1 MARIIRSR
9 DTEEEFLRKE
19 LNRRAFIQRAAAL
32 SAGTAGLGL
41 TACTPGGT
49 NPGDDDDSAPGD
61 DDDATPDPTFLVG
74 VGAGEGYK
82 TALEA
87 ALDQTVG
94 RNGLEFVQPGDTV
107 FLKVNANSGDPYPY
121 STRPR
126 MVEEVGRWC
135 WERGAKAVVVG
146 DRSFFGD
153 TNTLGNLTANGI
165 VGAANEI
172 EAEILILD
180 TNVDW
185 LEITQ
190 EDAPQWF
197 EGFRLPMPMLDADH
211 IINLPIVKTHFISNF
226 TMAMKL
232 LIGAVHP
239 DDRRKPDNLG
249 NHITAGNKLYK
260 QIAQICQ
267 NLTPSINLLD
277 GWEAV
282 VRGGPTISGDPSGL
296 EDEPGLHIVSTN
308 ILAADAFGLAVLKE
322 FAVDSEEVHDH
333 DVWDHPQI
341 TEAVDHGVGGISG
354 LSADDISGPTVPD
367 LDRYLAH
374 VVNR

>member
-9 DTEEEFLRKE
+9 DVEEEFLRKE

-41 TACTPGGT
+41 AACEPAGTAD
-49 NPGDDDDSAPGD
+49 DDDDSAPAD
-61 DDDATPDPTFLVG
+61 DDDSTPEPTFLVG

-87 ALDQTVG
+87 AMAQTVA
-94 RNGLEFVQPGDTV
+94 RNGLEFIQPGETV

-126 MVEEVGRWC
+126 MVEEVAKWC
-135 WERGAKAVVVG
+135 WEREASAVVVG
-146 DRSFFGD
+146 DRSFFNDFD
-153 TNTLGNLTANGI
+153 TAGNLEDNGI
-165 VGAANEI
+165 AGAAA
-172 EAEILILD
+172 EAGASLLILD
-180 TNVDW
+180 PDEDW
-185 LEITQ
+185 LEISQ
-190 EDAPQWF
+190 ADAPEWF
-197 EGFRLPMPMLDADH
+197 EGFRLPMAMLDADH
-211 IINLPIVKTHFISNF
+211 IINLPIVKTHFIADF

-249 NHITAGNKLYK
+249 SHVTAGNKLYK

-282 VRGGPTISGDPSGL
+282 VRGGPTIAPNGL

-322 FAVDSEEVHDH
+322 FAVEGEWVHNYEV
-333 DVWDHPQI
+333 WEHPQI
-341 TEAVDHGVGGISG
+341 MEAVAHGIGGITG
-354 LSADDISGPTVPD
+354 LSAEDISGPTVPD

-374 VVNR
+374 VLNR